1 MDSPYYIDIQPYT
14 PSYKGFQHEEEQ
26 KYKYMN
32 TRNIISEECAA
43 RYPSSPPADVP
54 VTSSDTPVTSN
65 THVTSNTP
73 ASDTP
78 VSDTP
83 FVNEQWKCQFGQYRL
98 PFVQTSYFMVTS
110 QYDSYQLQMDLGQA
124 APPPFKSPGETV
136 YAEQFATTLQQ
147 QVGVVSTFTYLV
159 SLLK

>member
-1 MDSPYYIDIQPYT
+1 
-14 PSYKGFQHEEEQ
+14 
-26 KYKYMN
+26 MN

-43 RYPSSPPADVP
+43 RYPSSPPDVP
-54 VTSSDTPVTSN
+54 VTSNTPVSN
-65 THVTSNTP
+65 TH
-73 ASDTP
+73 